1 MTPKKSQ
8 KNRQVKIFM
17 KIVVTGGEVSVL
29 SLDMLAYNN
38 ADIYQLVIIFFVI
51 APYMGC
57 CWS

>member
-8 KNRQVKIFM
+8 KNRQVKLLM

-51 APYMGC
+51 ALHMGC